1 MQFVEICPIFVG
13 SYFWMLWFER
23 NFSLSGNSVYS
34 FCEKSAQFLSA
45 SKFFIVLIFFLCTNA
60 LKYYRF
66 KMMDRYQLEQ
76 KSSRDMWQLGLSI
89 LENGP
94 NICRFEYFWILWFDE
109 FFLLQKSVEILSF
122 QDDWS
127 ISIRAEIKPWH
138 VAIRSRHLQKLI
150 ALNEIMPWRMT
161 NIFGSTV
168 IYCMN
173 HRICVVFISYHLMN
187 KIWFNWI

>member
-13 SYFWMLWFER
+13 SYIWMLWFER

-76 KSSRDMWQLGLSI
+76 KSSRDMWQLGLD
-89 LENGP
+89 N
-94 NICRFEYFWILWFDE
+94 
-109 FFLLQKSVEILSF
+109 
-122 QDDWS
+122 
-127 ISIRAEIKPWH
+127 
-138 VAIRSRHLQKLI
+138 LQKLI

-173 HRICVVFISYHLMN
+173 HIICVVFISYHLMN